1 MHETLFRYFCIRM
14 SSEYK
19 FTMTLVTYKGDGAN
33 RCVDKTVGVYMYV
46 LCIDCELVLFFAIY
60 ILYVFIYLFT
70 GKNDSIA

>member
-1 MHETLFRYFCIRM
+1 M

-33 RCVDKTVGVYMYV
+33 RCVDKTVGVYIYMYVCMYV
-46 LCIDCELVLFFAIY
+46 LYIDCELLFLQY
-60 ILYVFIYLFT
+60 IFIYLFT